1 MGNKIYCHPFT
12 ITDSKSR
19 FIFSAKGQYK
29 KTLKNAKIKFNMV
42 FRTYDI
48 PRQTHTDKGNTFG
61 SVGAI

>member
-19 FIFSAKGQYK
+19 FIFSAKGHYK
-29 KTLKNAKIKFNMV
+29 KTLKNAKAEFTMV

-48 PRQTHTDKGNTFG
+48 PRQTHTDN
-61 SVGAI
+61 